1 MILLSA
7 GQIQAKTT
15 ASSVENFEVL
25 SIIPKPISAKK
36 SSGSFVIS
44 NGLNTSSTDK
54 LSSKA
59 AKKFARDLK
68 KRNGIV
74 LTKLPKKSQINFITN
89 KKIPAEG
96 YELQVTKQAIN
107 LKASDKAGFLYGIE
121 TLYQLMPSKAYQMG
135 KIRSKI
141 NVDCAIIK
149 DAPAYHYRG
158 IMLDVCRHYIKVPK
172 IKELLDLMVS
182 QKLNTFHWHLTED
195 QAWRIEIK
203 KYPRLTQVGSW
214 RDGIGFG
221 LDPKSSDSYRKSD
234 GKYGG
239 FYTQAQIKDIIKYA
253 SDRGITIIPEI
264 ELPGHAVA
272 ALVAYPELG
281 CTGGPYT
288 IPGQP
293 GVYPDVYCAGNEKV
307 FKFLEDVITEV
318 AALFPAP
325 YIHIGGDECPKSQW
339 KKCPKCQA
347 RMKANN
353 CRNEHEL
360 QSYFITRMEKFINSK
375 GKKMIGWDEILE
387 GGLAPNA
394 TVMSWRGMNG
404 GIKAANMGH
413 DVIMTPT
420 TYCYF
425 DYAQARSGEPK
436 SMSGFLPIEKVYQF
450 NPTPTH
456 IAADKRH
463 HILGGQANIWT
474 EFMPNSDHVQY
485 MIAPRIS
492 ALSECVWSVGSKKN
506 WNDFSKRMSIQYQRF
521 GYMGINYRKPR
532 NVDIKQTKAGFIL
545 SSPVINS
552 RIVYTTNGSNPTK
565 KSRVFSK
572 PLKFKGKT
580 VLKVAVMLQDGTLFP
595 VTTKILNLPTFK
607 TVQTFGQ
614 HKNNTPTKAMDGQK
628 TSAFWGSKPIVKGDL
643 FTLTFDKPQTLRS
656 IKVFTGKK
664 EGGDSLTS
672 GDELLISFDG
682 TKFKKVA
689 KFNKNGF
696 ARFQSNK
703 SLKVKSIQLKANAAQ
718 ASWLMIR
725 EIETK

>member
-7 GQIQAKTT
+7 GQLQAKKT
-15 ASSVENFEVL
+15 ASNFENFKTL
-25 SIIPKPISAKK
+25 SIIPKPISVNKTT
-36 SSGSFVIS
+36 GSFVLYS
-44 NGLNTSSTDK
+44 GLNTSSTDSISAK
-54 LSSKA
+54 I
-59 AKKFARDLK
+59 AKKFSRDLR
-68 KRNGIV
+68 KRNGII
-74 LTKLPKKSQINFITN
+74 LTKRNKQSQINFITT
-89 KKIPAEG
+89 KKIPKEG

-107 LKASDKAGFLYGIE
+107 LKASDYSGFLYGIE
-121 TLYQLMPSKAYQMG
+121 TLYQLMPSKAYQVG
-135 KIRSKI
+135 KLRSKI
-141 NVDCAIIK
+141 NVDCAIIT

-203 KYPRLTQVGSW
+203 KYPRLTQVGAW
-214 RDGIGFG
+214 RDDIGFG
-221 LDPKSSDSYRKSD
+221 LDADTSDNYRKSD

-239 FYTQAQIKDIIKYA
+239 FYTQEQIKDIIKYA
-253 SDRGITIIPEI
+253 TARGITIIPEI

-272 ALVAYPELG
+272 ALAAYPELG

-288 IPGQP
+288 IPDQP

-307 FKFLEDVITEV
+307 FKFLEDVISEV

-353 CRNEHEL
+353 CKNEHEL

-375 GKKMIGWDEILE
+375 GKKLIGWDEILE

-425 DYAQARSGEPK
+425 DYAQSRSGEPK
-436 SMSGFLPIEKVYQF
+436 SMSGFLPMEKVYQF

-463 HILGGQANIWT
+463 HILGGQANVWT
-474 EFMPNSDHVQY
+474 EFMPNSEHIQY
-485 MIAPRIS
+485 MLAPRIS
-492 ALSECVWSVGSKKN
+492 ALSECVWSDGSKKN
-506 WNDFSKRMSIQYQRF
+506 WKDFSKRMSVQFQRF

-532 NVDIKQTKAGFIL
+532 NVQIKETKAGITL
-545 SSPVINS
+545 SSPVVNS
-552 RIVYTTNGSNPTK
+552 RIVYTTNGSNPTN
-565 KSRVFSK
+565 KSRVFTQ

-580 VLKVAVMLQDGTLFP
+580 ILKVAVMLEDGTVFP
-595 VTTKILNLPTFK
+595 VTTKIMNLPTFK
-607 TVQTFGQ
+607 VKQTFGQ
-614 HKNNTPTKAMDGQK
+614 HENNTPDKALDGSID
-628 TSAFWGSKPIVKGDL
+628 SAFWGSQVIQKGDH
-643 FTLTFDKPQTLRS
+643 FTLTFDKPQPLKF
-656 IKVFTGKK
+656 IKVFTGNKK
-664 EGGDSLTS
+664 GGDSLTT
-672 GDELLISFDG
+672 GDELLISLDG
-682 TKFKKVA
+682 STFKRVAKFKKNGVA
-689 KFNKNGF
+689 KFQTK
-696 ARFQSNK
+696 K
-703 SLKVKSIQLKANAAQ
+703 ILKVKAIQIKANNSQ
-718 ASWLMIR
+718 ESWLMIR
-725 EIETK
+725 EIAF